1 MKNIYSNLL
10 RKCLTCGFITANLEL
25 NDSAVEELY
34 NEGYFKGEEY
44 LDYEQDKVILQKNFR
59 KKVDSIIKLAG
70 KDNIR
75 SFLEIGSAYG
85 FFGELVQE
93 MIPGATYSG
102 VDIAEEAIQYAA
114 EKLKLNVVCANYLE
128 HKVDDKYTDVCMW
141 DVIEHLSR
149 PDQFLEKIHSDMDPG
164 GRLWLTTGNIDALV
178 PRIMKRKWRMIHPPT
193 HLHYFSSGTLD
204 QLLNRKGFEIRKISY
219 PFIHRGLRQVY
230 YSLFMLKK
238 DSGKF
243 VRKIYSAIPAYMSFY
258 LNTFDI
264 MFVMAVRK

>member
-10 RKCLTCGFITANLEL
+10 RKCRACGFVTANQEL
-25 NDSAVEELY
+25 SDGEIERIYSVD
-34 NEGYFKGEEY
+34 YFKGEEY

-75 SFLEIGSAYG
+75 SFLEIGCAYG
-85 FFGELVQE
+85 FFGEIVKLMLPE
-93 MIPGATYSG
+93 AKYLGL
-102 VDIAEEAIQYAA
+102 DISEDAIRYAN
-114 EKLKLNVVCANYLE
+114 KNPNLNVIATNYLE
-128 HKVDDKYTDVCMW
+128 HTVGERFTDICMW

-149 PDQFLEKIHSDMDPG
+149 PDQFLEKIHSDMDSG
-164 GRLWLTTGNIDALV
+164 SRLWLTTGNIDALV
-178 PRIMKRKWRMIHPPT
+178 PRIMKGRWRMIHPPT

-243 VRKIYSAIPAYMSFY
+243 VRKVYSAIPASMNFYM
-258 LNTFDI
+258 NTFDI